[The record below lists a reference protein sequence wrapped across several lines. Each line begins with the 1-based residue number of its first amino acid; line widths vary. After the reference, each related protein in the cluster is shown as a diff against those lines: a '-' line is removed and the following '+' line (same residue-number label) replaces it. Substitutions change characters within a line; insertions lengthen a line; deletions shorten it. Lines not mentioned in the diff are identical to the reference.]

1 MPTPHAFDYAI
12 IRIVPHE
19 ERGEFVNAGVILF
32 CRACKFL
39 DARLAFEPQRLRAL
53 APDVDVEMV
62 QQHLNLIPRLC
73 AGGADAGPI
82 GALSLAERFRWIVSP
97 RNTIVQTSPVHTG
110 LCADPAAMLGHLL
123 ETMVK

>member
-1 MPTPHAFDYAI
+1 MPEQHAFDYAI

-39 DARLAFEPQRLRAL
+39 DARLAFDPQRVRTL
-53 APDVDVEMV
+53 APEIDVEMV
-62 QQHLNLIPRLC
+62 RQHLDLVPRLC

-97 RNTIVQTSPVHTG
+97 RNTIVQTSPIHSG
-110 LCADPAAMLGHLL
+110 LCADPAAMLEHLL
-123 ETMVK
+123 DTMVK